1 MVNMTNLIKQDN
13 ARVLKNQEHMGKR
26 SYNCRVKDNCPLDG
40 KYLHKCIVYEANVIT
55 NKAYKEYFGTAERQ
69 FKLRYNNHTISFRHK
84 KGVSDTE
91 LSK

>member
-40 KYLHKCIVYEANVIT
+40 KYLHKCIVLCIKQMSLPIKHIKSTSEQLKDSLNCATIIT
-55 NKAYKEYFGTAERQ
+55 Q
-69 FKLRYNNHTISFRHK
+69 FHL
-84 KGVSDTE
+84 DTRRV
-91 LSK
+91 

>member
-13 ARVLKNQEHMGKR
+13 ARVLKIQEHMGKR
-26 SYNCRVKDNCPLDG
+26 SCNRRVKDNCPLDG
-40 KYLHKCIVYEANVIT
+40 KYLRKCIVYQANVIS
-55 NKAYKEYFGTAERQ
+55 NKEYKEYFGTAERE
-69 FKLRYNNHTISFRHK
+69 FKLRYNNHTMSFRHK